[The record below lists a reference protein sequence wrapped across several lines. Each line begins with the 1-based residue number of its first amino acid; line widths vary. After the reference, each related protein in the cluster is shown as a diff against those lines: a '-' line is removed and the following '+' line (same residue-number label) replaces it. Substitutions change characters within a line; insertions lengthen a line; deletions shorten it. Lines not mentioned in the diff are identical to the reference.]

1 MFKYMSVE
9 VAPLFAKTMKVR
21 FTQPSDL
28 NDPFEFRPLM
38 DFEATAVELRGE
50 VDARITALFGTVDS
64 ALAMMEN
71 SRLVTQS
78 IPKLA
83 VSIPVFRKMLAA
95 NPALGDQFM
104 AEMRR
109 NQAEV
114 LDNMT
119 KAVVWEVQW
128 EKFQQTLGQLVGI
141 FSLTEDPAHTL
152 MWSHYGSQHHGVV
165 VEFDENDPWFDQKL
179 APVDELRHLVKVAY
193 VENPHPR
200 TFRQLNGADLLYS
213 KNAVWAY
220 EREWRIIRP
229 LKDGTEVSPNKFCF
243 DVPASAVR
251 SIIFGCRT
259 TPTLE
264 ADIRAAV
271 VANPALTHV
280 CFKRG
285 TLRGGG
291 KIELIDATL

>member
-1 MFKYMSVE
+1 
-9 VAPLFAKTMKVR
+9 
-21 FTQPSDL
+21 
-28 NDPFEFRPLM
+28 
-38 DFEATAVELRGE
+38 VELRGE
-50 VDARITALFGTVDS
+50 VDARITALFGTVNS
-64 ALAMMEN
+64 ALDMMEKQQA
-71 SRLVTQS
+71 SDPKY
-78 IPKLA
+78 PKLA
-83 VSIPVFRKMLAA
+83 VTIPVFRKMLAA

-141 FSLTEDPAHTL
+141 FSLTEDPAHPL
-152 MWSHYGSQHHGVV
+152 MWSHYASQHHGVV
-165 VEFDENDPWFDQKL
+165 VGFDENDPWFDQRL
-179 APVDELRHLVKVAY
+179 APADELRHLVKVAY

-229 LKDGTEVSPNKFCF
+229 LKDGTEVSSDKFCF

-251 SIIFGCRT
+251 SIVFGCRT
-259 TPTLE
+259 TSVLE

-271 VANPALTHV
+271 AANPALTHV

-285 TLRGGG
+285 TLKGGG
-291 KIELIDATL
+291 KIELVDANL